1 MVGYRWDWEVAITR
15 ENRNLDFLKE
25 TVRKIYGI
33 IKACEAMVC
42 KEWPALEPCLP
53 DDIHFVTAEDL
64 HEMWPDESIH
74 GREDKAVNKWGA
86 IFILGM
92 GWPMK
97 DGSAPEE
104 VCILESSA
112 FFFFEF

>member
-1 MVGYRWDWEVAITR
+1 
-15 ENRNLDFLKE
+15 
-25 TVRKIYGI
+25 
-33 IKACEAMVC
+33 
-42 KEWPALEPCLP
+42 
-53 DDIHFVTAEDL
+53 
-64 HEMWPDESIH
+64 MWPDESIH

-104 VCILESSA
+104 VCILK
-112 FFFFEF
+112 